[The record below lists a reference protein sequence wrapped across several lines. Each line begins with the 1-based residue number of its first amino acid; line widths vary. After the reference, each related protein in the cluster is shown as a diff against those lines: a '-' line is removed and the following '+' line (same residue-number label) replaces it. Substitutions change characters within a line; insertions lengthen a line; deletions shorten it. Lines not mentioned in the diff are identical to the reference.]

1 MIILVPVQGC
11 LGKVLLLVQQTVGYQ
26 ISIMQDSAHRRQ
38 SVGDTSS
45 HLSRS
50 SFMSADALESFSSGR
65 ASDPPIPSD
74 VGPDPEPEPTVTTV
88 MTNVGPG
95 DKGGARRLDWKLDAE
110 ELSLIRR
117 EERVMK
123 PDVLARL
130 LSAGAKLDCEKQLA
144 LLLFVPELV

>member
-1 MIILVPVQGC
+1 MLVPVQGC
-11 LGKVLLLVQQTVGYQ
+11 LGKVLLLVQQTVGCQ

-74 VGPDPEPEPTVTTV
+74 VGPDPEPEPEPEPTVTTF

-95 DKGGARRLDWKLDAE
+95 DKGRARWLDW
-110 ELSLIRR
+110 
-117 EERVMK
+117 
-123 PDVLARL
+123 
-130 LSAGAKLDCEKQLA
+130 
-144 LLLFVPELV
+144 